1 MSMNQSKSRLVVV
14 MAAILFFAGCASIQ
28 STNSQAELLTSSDQT
43 DNQKRA
49 QVRLQLAIG
58 YYEQGQMN
66 VALDEIKQA
75 LQVDPN
81 FADAYGMRALI
92 YMNMGETSLAEDNF
106 QRAIKLAPNNPDLT
120 NNYGWFLC
128 QSGRESQSIA
138 YFDATLKNRAY
149 QSPAKALNN
158 AGACSLKLKNDVA
171 AERYLTQALQYDP
184 GNFDTNV
191 NLAKLHYGR
200 RDYQKAH
207 FYIGRVTKSDG
218 SSADVLWMAIKVE
231 RKLSDRSAE
240 TRLVTQL
247 RRRHPNSPE
256 YAAYL
261 RGAFDE

>member
-1 MSMNQSKSRLVVV
+1 MNQSKSCLVVV
-14 MAAILFFAGCASIQ
+14 MAAVLFLAGCASIQ

-106 QRAIKLAPNNPDLT
+106 KRAIKLAPNNPDLT

-158 AGACSLKLKNDVA
+158 AGACSLKLKDDVA

-200 RDYQKAH
+200 RDYQKAR

-218 SSADVLWMAIKVE
+218 SSPGVLWMAIKVE

-247 RRRHPNSPE
+247 RRHHPNSPE